1 MNIETLYDYL
11 KLLVP
16 REYTVTLEKG
26 YISVTGYDNLLDS
39 AVYAIE
45 DNHIILTTLLNIPEY
60 AKEIFGKPIYYKLTS
75 RNLDLLTEYYF
86 SIPEGLENEH

>member
-39 AVYAIE
+39 AVYTIRN
-45 DNHIILTTLLNIPEY
+45 NHIILTTLLNIPEY
-60 AKEIFGKPIYYKLTS
+60 AKEIFGEPISYWLTPQGM
-75 RNLDLLTEYYF
+75 LTEYSF
-86 SIPEGLENEH
+86 NIPEGLENEY